1 MPLYDA
7 PLIASLL
14 RDMPAERLAVAHP
27 FDFQRWPATVI
38 TPAAVIRELIANEQS
53 RRRAHG

>member
-1 MPLYDA
+1 MMPYDA

-14 RDMPAERLAVAHP
+14 RSMTAQQLGAAHP
-27 FDFQRWPATVI
+27 HDFQRWPAVVI
-38 TPAAVIRELIANEQS
+38 TPAIVIRELIANEQS